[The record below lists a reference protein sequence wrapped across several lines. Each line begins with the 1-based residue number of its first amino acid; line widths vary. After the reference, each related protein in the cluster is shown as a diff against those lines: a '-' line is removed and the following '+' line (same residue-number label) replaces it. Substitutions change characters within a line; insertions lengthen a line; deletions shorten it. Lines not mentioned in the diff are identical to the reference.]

1 VMLDTGVKPYTDVAD
16 LLIIDPD
23 GYIIRYS
30 TYVHLPFDTL
40 LTTAQSP
47 IFLLFKG

>member
-1 VMLDTGVKPYTDVAD
+1 MMLDTGVKPYTDVAD